1 MSHILQRHHDNR
13 ILSTLVENRTVYSSE
28 NSELSIFE
36 THQVA
41 EKVSLTFNYPVIA
54 TMLTGKK
61 VMHLKGMPAF
71 DFLPGESVVMPA
83 EKEMVIDFPIATL
96 DSPTQCLALAIDPTK
111 ILETI
116 NEFEGIVTIGN
127 EQKLELDFDVSSSH
141 LNHNKDIDYLIGR
154 LLTTFTNNS
163 KSKDILVDLMIK
175 ELIVRLLQTKAKQT
189 ILTGAGDLFNNNR
202 IAHIVKYIREHI
214 TEQISVD
221 KLAGRACMSVSHFH
235 KIFKNTLGESPI
247 DYINFERIKFAKKL
261 MANTNKKLSEIA
273 FLSGFNNVSYF
284 NRQFKKHEMISPSQ
298 FRKILNGGITLNYN
312 NEI

>member
-1 MSHILQRHHDNR
+1 MSHVLQSHRNNR
-13 ILSTLVENRTVYSSE
+13 VLSTLVENRTVYSSK

-36 THQVA
+36 THQTA
-41 EKVSLTFNYPVIA
+41 SKVSLTFDSPVIA

-61 VMHLKGMPAF
+61 MMHLEGMPAF

-96 DSPTQCLALAIDPTK
+96 DAPTQCLALAIDPTK

-116 NEFEGIVTIGN
+116 NEFEEVVITGN
-127 EQKLELDFDVSSSH
+127 DQQFELDFDVSSSH

-163 KSKDILVDLMIK
+163 KSKEVLVDLMIK

-221 KLAGRACMSVSHFH
+221 KLAGRACLSVSHFH

-261 MANTNKKLSEIA
+261 MVNTNKKLSEIA

-284 NRQFKKHEMISPSQ
+284 NRQFKKLEMISPSQ
-298 FRKILNGGITLNYN
+298 YRNILKRKG
-312 NEI
+312 

>member
-1 MSHILQRHHDNR
+1 MGLNLEHHHQNR

-41 EKVSLTFNYPVIA
+41 EKISLTFDYPVIA

-61 VMHLKGMPAF
+61 QMHLEGMPTF

-116 NEFEGIVTIGN
+116 NEFEGIVTVGN
-127 EQKLELDFDVSSSH
+127 EQKIELDFDASSSH
-141 LNHNKDIDYLIGR
+141 LSHNRDIDYLVSR

-163 KSKDILVDLMIK
+163 KSKDVLVDLMIK

-189 ILTGAGDLFNNNR
+189 ILTGTTDLFNNNR
-202 IAHIVKYIREHI
+202 IAHIVKYIREHL
-214 TEQISVD
+214 TEQITVD
-221 KLAGRACMSVSHFH
+221 KLAGKACMSASHFY
-235 KIFKNTLGESPI
+235 KIFKDTLGESPI
-247 DYINFERIKFAKKL
+247 DYINFERIKLAKKM

-273 FLSGFNNVSYF
+273 FLAGFNNVSYF
-284 NRQFKKHEMISPSQ
+284 NRQFKKLEMISPSQ
-298 FRKILNGGITLNYN
+298 YRKILKGK
-312 NEI
+312 

>member
-1 MSHILQRHHDNR
+1 MSLILQRHRDKR
-13 ILSTLVENRTVYSSE
+13 VLSTLVENRTVYSSE

-36 THQVA
+36 THQA
-41 EKVSLTFNYPVIA
+41 AKNISLTFDYPVIA

-61 VMHLKGMPAF
+61 VMHLEGMPAF
-71 DFLPGESVVMPA
+71 EFLPGESVVMPA

-96 DSPTQCLALAIDPTK
+96 DSPTQCLALSIDPTK

-163 KSKDILVDLMIK
+163 KSKDVLVDLMIK

-221 KLAGRACMSVSHFH
+221 KLAGKACMSPSHFY

-247 DYINFERIKFAKKL
+247 DYINFERIKLAKKL
-261 MANTNKKLSEIA
+261 MANTNKKLSDIA
-273 FLSGFNNVSYF
+273 FLAGFNNVSYF
-284 NRQFKKHEMISPSQ
+284 NRQFKKLEMISPSQ
-298 FRKILNGGITLNYN
+298 YRNILKGKG
-312 NEI
+312 

>member
-1 MSHILQRHHDNR
+1 MSLILQNHYQNR
-13 ILSTLVENRTVYSSE
+13 LVSTLVENRTVYSSE

-36 THQVA
+36 THQAA
-41 EKVSLTFNYPVIA
+41 EKIALTFDSPVIA

-61 VMHLKGMPAF
+61 IMHLEGMPEF

-83 EKEMVIDFPIATL
+83 KKEMVIDFPIATIE
-96 DSPTQCLALAIDPTK
+96 SPTQCLALAIDPTK
-111 ILETI
+111 ITQTI
-116 NEFEGIVTIGN
+116 NEFDCLTTTEN
-127 EQKLELDFDVSSSH
+127 EQKFELEFDGSSSH
-141 LNHNKDIDYLIGR
+141 LDHNRDIDYLIGR

-163 KSKDILVDLMIK
+163 KSKDVLVDLMIK

-189 ILTGAGDLFNNNR
+189 ILTGNSDLFNNNR
-202 IAHIVKYIREHI
+202 IAHIVKYIREHL

-261 MANTNKKLSEIA
+261 MAKTNKKLSEIA
-273 FLSGFNNVSYF
+273 FHSGFNNVSYF
-284 NRQFKKHEMISPSQ
+284 NRQFKKLEMISPSQ
-298 FRKILNGGITLNYN
+298 YRKLLNGKG
-312 NEI
+312 